1 MVGGSPSAVALAVT
15 IHDKISLHQNLN
27 GAHCFYQETLD
38 GGKWQLN

>member
-27 GAHCFYQETLD
+27 EVHCFYQEKLD
-38 GGKWQLN
+38 YGENGS